1 MPVVLTAIES
11 KEFKGDLIPGTVLML
26 PVACLLAF
34 TGCSNIQG
42 TTGNQTPT
50 TNRVATYLEQSQEQ
64 PDNKP
69 VDQDPGT
76 EWFY

>member
-1 MPVVLTAIES
+1 
-11 KEFKGDLIPGTVLML
+11 ML

-34 TGCSNIQG
+34 TGCSNIEG
-42 TTGNQTPT
+42 TSGNQTAT
-50 TNRVATYLEQSQEQ
+50 TNRVAIYVEQSQEQ

-69 VDQDPGT
+69 VDQDPGY

>member
-1 MPVVLTAIES
+1 MKNPTLIS
-11 KEFKGDLIPGTVLML
+11 KKNYLRAALML
-26 PVACLLAF
+26 PVAYLLAF

-42 TTGNQTPT
+42 TSGNQTAT

-64 PDNKP
+64 TKNKP
-69 VDQDPGT
+69 ADQDPDPGY

>member
-1 MPVVLTAIES
+1 MKNPTLIS
-11 KEFKGDLIPGTVLML
+11 KKNYLRAALML

-42 TTGNQTPT
+42 TSGNQTVT

-64 PDNKP
+64 TKNKP
-69 VDQDPGT
+69 ADQDPDPGY

>member
-1 MPVVLTAIES
+1 
-11 KEFKGDLIPGTVLML
+11 ML

-42 TTGNQTPT
+42 TSGNQAAT
-50 TNRVATYLEQSQEQ
+50 THRVATYLEQSQEQ
-64 PDNKP
+64 PDNQP
-69 VDQDPGT
+69 VDQDPGY

>member
-1 MPVVLTAIES
+1 MKNPILIS
-11 KEFKGDLIPGTVLML
+11 KKYYLQAVLML

-42 TTGNQTPT
+42 TSGNQTAT
-50 TNRVATYLEQSQEQ
+50 TNRVATYLEQSQEHPNNQ
-64 PDNKP
+64 P
-69 VDQDPGT
+69 VDQDPDPGY

>member
-1 MPVVLTAIES
+1 MKNPRVIS
-11 KEFKGDLIPGTVLML
+11 KKYYRRTVLML

-42 TTGNQTPT
+42 TSGNQAAT
-50 TNRVATYLEQSQEQ
+50 THRVATYLEQSQEQ
-64 PDNKP
+64 PDNQP
-69 VDQDPGT
+69 VDQDPGY